1 MNLKHVILMGATL
14 AFAGSALA
22 QDATQN
28 NKRGNSLY
36 VFPLIQKTPGSLSLM
51 TITNLDEGGTQG
63 TASVDAH
70 FVFRS
75 GQTCLETLNFS
86 KPLTPLDT
94 LTVSVNGQGAL
105 PNGFNGFAYVYAE
118 ATGAS
123 ATAIKY
129 DNLAAAQYVFDG
141 VNASA
146 YEIDAYGFKAGSALA
161 NLANTD
167 NDNDGVRDLN
177 GTEYEAVPNVQI
189 YPRFFGQ
196 ATQGAPGF
204 SSTLTLLSLVGS
216 QFDVV
221 VDFLIIN
228 DNENAFSGQAGFRC
242 HKTFSLLEI
251 SGATANQWLAD
262 SSGDNDSEFIVWPR
276 TTAQIETGLLR
287 IVGATANST
296 AATQDNPALLSL
308 LVNRRQPG
316 GNPPGFGGEG
326 SGETTATLPYGKGI
340 NNRGKL
346 VNLSLFPNNN

>member
-1 MNLKHVILMGATL
+1 MNCKHFLLMGATL

-70 FVFRS
+70 FVFRN

-94 LTVSVNGQGAL
+94 LTISVNGQGAL

-118 ATGAS
+118 DTGAS
-123 ATAIKY
+123 ATPIKY

-141 VNASA
+141 INSSS

-167 NDNDGVRDLN
+167 TDADGVRDLN
-177 GTEYEAVPNVQI
+177 GTEYESVPNVQI

-196 ATQGAPGF
+196 ASQGGPGF
-204 SSTLTLLSLVGS
+204 NSTLTLLSLVGS

-221 VDFLIIN
+221 VDLLIIN

-242 HKTFSLLEI
+242 HKTFPLMEL
-251 SGATANQWLAD
+251 SGATSNEWLAN

-276 TTAQIETGLLR
+276 SSPQIETGMLR
-287 IVGATANST
+287 VVGATANST

-308 LVNRRQPG
+308 LVNRRPSFGTAPG
-316 GNPPGFGGEG
+316 AESEN
-326 SGETTATLPYGKGI
+326 SGDTTATLPYGKGV
-340 NNRGKL
+340 NTKGKL

>member
-22 QDATQN
+22 QDASQN

-36 VFPLIQKTPGSLSLM
+36 VFPLIQKTPGSLSL
-51 TITNLDEGGTQG
+51 ISIANLDEGGTQG

-70 FVFRS
+70 FVFRN
-75 GQTCLETLNFS
+75 GETCLETLNFS

-94 LTVSVNGQGAL
+94 LSVNVNAQGAL

-123 ATAIKY
+123 ATAVKY

-141 VNASA
+141 VNATA
-146 YEIDAYGFKAGSALA
+146 YELDAYGFKAGSALA

-167 NDNDGVRDLN
+167 TDTDGVRDLN

-196 ATQGAPGF
+196 STQGGPGF
-204 SSTLTLLSLVGS
+204 NSTLTLLSLVGS

-228 DNENAFSGQAGFRC
+228 DNENAFSGQTSFRC
-242 HKTFSLLEI
+242 HKNLSLLSI
-251 SGATANQWLAD
+251 SGATSNEWLAN

-276 TTAQIETGLLR
+276 TTAQIETGMLR

-308 LVNRRQPG
+308 LVNRRQVG
-316 GNPPGFGGEG
+316 GTGPGFGAQGD
-326 SGETTATLPYGKGI
+326 ETTATLPYGKGV
-340 NNRGKL
+340 NTKGKL
-346 VNLSLFPNNN
+346 VNLSLFVNNN